1 MKTICS
7 KSPAENWAQAFPV
20 GNGRLGAMVWGNPA
34 HEIIQI
40 NEESVWSSSFIDRN
54 NPGCRKSLQKINAF
68 VKEGRNAEVQDL
80 LRTSF
85 DPLVKNHAMYQT
97 AGELHIDFFLAEGAV
112 PYSECSGYK
121 RSLDFET
128 GVANTTFTS
137 ESPLPSTAIFSSGM
151 RGSSIEYYRD
161 VFVSQTQDV
170 VMIHIGAST
179 PKSIHLRASLDR
191 GNYVSKAI
199 ALADDTIALQDTH
212 GIPFTLMATAVC
224 SGGSVKTSGAN
235 IIVDS
240 ADEVVIYVD
249 VQTAWRKGSYNM
261 KKGNVHSSQNS
272 LATWSSDF
280 ALKKLCFASSCEYAD
295 SYREHVYEFGE
306 LYNQEN
312 LKLYSQEE
320 NSQEGNAQKA
330 VFIEEI
336 LSKGKE
342 KSPLANE
349 LYWNW
354 CRYLYVSSIKK
365 NSVPG
370 AGYWGLWN
378 GSFDSLQGR
387 AGISLDS
394 LGFAMGQEM
403 PSDLLKRIY
412 RNGKRTARVMFGM
425 EGFAAFDGSDLW
437 GDSAPS
443 SGVSRESIVPLG
455 GIKIA
460 LFIRD
465 CYERTMDL
473 KFLRKNFYFIKR
485 ACEFFAE
492 FMGRGFVLA
501 DEEKFLI
508 ARLFDC
514 AVTCSRYLNPG
525 EKNSDAEKW
534 KSILESLGG
543 LGRDEKETARQK
555 KAREFPEIFTDDFSP
570 LFLAAKD
577 LCQMNSSIVQSE
589 YKDGEVKIELLPGLA
604 PAWKSGRLEGVRVK
618 GNLILNIEWKD
629 RNLKAADLKAM
640 PASRHAESVIV
651 VYKGK
656 SYEAAFSENSLDIL
670 NVLPTT
676 I

>member
-7 KSPAENWAQAFPV
+7 KSPAQNWEQAFPV

-34 HEIIQI
+34 HEVIQL
-40 NEESVWSSSFIDRN
+40 NEESIWSSSFIDRN
-54 NPGCRKSLQKINAF
+54 NPSCRKSLQKINAF

-80 LRTSF
+80 IHSCF
-85 DPLVKNHAMYQT
+85 NPIVKNHAMYQT

-170 VMIHIGAST
+170 VIIHIGAST
-179 PKSIHLRASLDR
+179 PKSIHLRASFDR
-191 GNYVSKAI
+191 GNFVSKAI

-224 SGGSVKTSGAN
+224 SGGRVKTSGAN
-235 IIVDS
+235 LIVDS
-240 ADEVVIYVD
+240 ADEVVIYID
-249 VQTAWRKGSYNM
+249 VQSAWRKGSYNM

-280 ALKKLCFASSCEYAD
+280 ALKKLCFASSCEYSD
-295 SYREHVYEFGE
+295 SYKEHVSEFSE
-306 LYNQEN
+306 LFNQE
-312 LKLYSQEE
+312 KLTLDSAEE
-320 NSQEGNAQKA
+320 SSI
-330 VFIEEI
+330 FIEDI
-336 LSKGKE
+336 LSKSME
-342 KSPLANE
+342 KTSFANE
-349 LYWNW
+349 LFWNW
-354 CRYLYVSSIKK
+354 CRYLHVSSLKK
-365 NSVPG
+365 NEVPG
-370 AGYWGLWN
+370 PGYWGLWN
-378 GSFDSLQGR
+378 NSFDSPQGR
-387 AGISLDS
+387 AGISLD
-394 LGFAMGQEM
+394 LLNFAMGQEL
-403 PSDLLKRIY
+403 PSALLKRVY
-412 RNGKRTARVMFGM
+412 KNGKKTARVMFGM
-425 EGFAAFDGSDLW
+425 EGFAAFDSTDLW
-437 GDSAPS
+437 GDSAPLAD
-443 SGVSRESIVPLG
+443 GNKESIVPLG

-460 LFIRD
+460 LFIKD
-465 CYERTMDL
+465 CYERTLDA
-473 KFLRKNFYFIKR
+473 KFLRKNFYVIKS

-492 FMGRGFVLA
+492 FLGRDFVLS
-501 DEEKFLI
+501 DEEKNLI
-508 ARLFDC
+508 ASLFDC
-514 AVTCSRYLNPG
+514 AISCCGYLKL
-525 EKNSDAEKW
+525 EDKKSDAEKW
-534 KSILESLGG
+534 KAMRASLSALPNDEGG
-543 LGRDEKETARQK
+543 KTSKQK
-555 KAREFPEIFTDDFSP
+555 KAKEFPAVFENEFSP
-570 LFLAAKD
+570 LFFAGKCLS
-577 LCQMNSSIVQSE
+577 QMDSGIVQSE
-589 YKDGEVKIELLPGLA
+589 YKDGVVRIELLPGLSS
-604 PAWKSGRLEGVRVK
+604 AWKSGRLEGVRVK

-629 RNLKAADLKAM
+629 GNLKAADLKAM